1 MSGFAIAVVVILA
14 VMVIGGMV
22 AEFLAYAFEDK
33 FDDEDC

>member
-1 MSGFAIAVVVILA
+1 MNGVVVVIVVMLA

-22 AEFLAYAFEDK
+22 AEFLASVFQDK